1 MGRPWPPKKLKSIY
15 FSHLPEIEIGSVVIV
30 HGIDPLSKVIGADI
44 AYGVHG
50 VGVHRWLTKLGVAR
64 IEQQILDL
72 FVARVK
78 WLVLADW
85 GKTPDKIGVAH
96 CRQAGFLLYVHG
108 IKMEI
113 TTNWQ
118 TELMFFIVSMGHL
131 WADFFQFL
139 TIIIWNIRRN
149 PSEIHMCL
157 ESAHRDL
164 QISVISLVQAFL
176 VSEILMKRQFEVFVY
191 FSRQFIMS

>member
-1 MGRPWPPKKLKSIY
+1 MGRPWPPKKKSIY

-50 VGVHRWLTKLGVAR
+50 VGVHRWLTKFGVAR
-64 IEQQILDL
+64 VEQQVLDL

-96 CRQAGFLLYVHG
+96 CLQAGFLLYVHG

-113 TTNWQ
+113 TTSWQ
-118 TELMFFIVSMGHL
+118 TELMFFIVSMG
-131 WADFFQFL
+131 
-139 TIIIWNIRRN
+139 
-149 PSEIHMCL
+149 
-157 ESAHRDL
+157 
-164 QISVISLVQAFL
+164 QICEQIFSSFWQLL
-176 VSEILMKRQFEVFVY
+176 YEILDQIPVKY
-191 FSRQFIMS
+191 TCA